1 MSDARSNTN
10 ARDAIFAKIRASLD
24 VKPGTDARVALTET
38 RIATHARHLIPTR
51 ALQEPAALR
60 AHFTDYLTRG
70 FATVIDVPTLDKLP
84 AAIGTYLRDHN
95 KPPRIRMGTD
105 FRLANL
111 PWHTTPAI
119 ERLSGRAQPADEVS
133 LSYAVAAAAETGTL
147 VLASGPDNPVTLN
160 YLPETHLV
168 VIDAATL
175 KGSYEDALDLVR
187 ARLGPGVMPRTLNF
201 VSGPSRTSDIGGITV
216 MGAHGPRFLAVF
228 VIG

>member
-1 MSDARSNTN
+1 MSDARSNTA
-10 ARDAIFAKIRASLD
+10 ARDAIFGKIRTSLG
-24 VKPGTDARVALTET
+24 VKPGDETRTALTSA
-38 RIATHARHLIPTR
+38 RIEAHARHLIPAR

-60 AHFTDYLTRG
+60 THFTDYLTRG
-70 FATVIDVPTLDKLP
+70 FATVIDVPTLDALP
-84 AAIGTYLRDHN
+84 AAIETYLRDHK
-95 KPPRIRMGTD
+95 KPPRIRMGAD
-105 FRLANL
+105 ARLASL
-111 PWHTTPAI
+111 PWQTAPGL

-168 VIDAATL
+168 VLDAATL
-175 KGSYEDALDLVR
+175 KGSYEDALDIVR
-187 ARLGPGVMPRTLNF
+187 AKLGPGVMPRTLNF